1 MTQERSPEGRRP
13 RAGREGVD
21 KKVLRVSHRKELA
34 VVTLGMVAAISGVG
48 GFLAENPP
56 SWATGVESATTTQQT
71 RGQATEQG
79 TVRRALQRANGQQE
93 TARGAAAR
101 VVSARNESGQAARR
115 QRKDARRAEAK
126 RAARQQ
132 QQAVYSAQ
140 PKASASTASAS
151 AVSRGS

>member
-1 MTQERSPEGRRP
+1 MTQERSPERRRP
-13 RAGREGVD
+13 PAGREGVE

-71 RGQATEQG
+71 AQQQTRGEATGQG
-79 TVRRALQRANGQQE
+79 TVRRALQRANGQKE

-101 VVSARNESGQAARR
+101 VVPARKESGQAARR
-115 QRKDARRAEAK
+115 Q
-126 RAARQQ
+126 
-132 QQAVYSAQ
+132 QQAVFSTQ
-140 PKASASTASAS
+140 PKASDSTASAS